1 MSILLIGDISDAEYE
16 TWRSQLALYLPESDS
31 IVLANQRY
39 DASAV
44 DVAIVAN
51 PPVGSLAKLHG
62 LRFIQSLWAG
72 VDRLLSDPSLPVG
85 VPIARLIDP
94 AMTQAM
100 VECAISH
107 CFFLHRQMPAYLEQ
121 QTARKWRQLP
131 QRLASECRIGVL
143 GMGTLGYA
151 VARALA
157 RLHFPVAGWSLSPKD
172 FDVPAYQGSAGL
184 EAVVG
189 RSDILINLLPLT
201 AQTQGILNG
210 RLFQQLPRGA
220 ALINLARGRH
230 LVEQDLLP
238 ALENCTVSYA
248 ILDVFAREPLP
259 ADHPFWTH
267 PRILVMP
274 HVASDTDPTSAA
286 RLAAENIAAFRAGGH
301 VSGLVVRARG
311 Y

>member
-1 MSILLIGDISDAEYE
+1 MSILLVGDFSDSEYE
-16 TWRSQLALYLPESDS
+16 TWRSELAVHLPGGDRM
-31 IVLANQRY
+31 VLANQEY
-39 DASAV
+39 DHSAV

-51 PPVGSLAKLHG
+51 PPVGSLAKLPN

-72 VDRLLSDPSLPVG
+72 VDRLLSDKSLPVD

-94 AMTQAM
+94 TMTQTM
-100 VECAISH
+100 VECAIAH
-107 CFFLHRQMPAYLEQ
+107 TFFLHRQMPAYLEQ
-121 QTARKWRQLP
+121 QAERRWLQLP
-131 QRLASECRIGVL
+131 QRLAAKCRIGVL
-143 GMGTLGYA
+143 GMGALGYA
-151 VARALA
+151 VARALTQ
-157 RLHFPVAGWSLSPKD
+157 LGFPVEGWSLSPKTC
-172 FDVPAYQGSAGL
+172 DVPVHPGSAGL
-184 EAVVG
+184 EAVVS

-210 RLFQQLPRGA
+210 RLFAMLPTGA

-230 LVEQDLLP
+230 LIEQDLLL
-238 ALENCTVSYA
+238 ALGNRTLGYA
-248 ILDVFAREPLP
+248 ILDVFVQEPLP

-274 HVASDTDPTSAA
+274 HVAANTDPSSAA
-286 RLAAENIAAFRAGGH
+286 RLAIANITAFRAGGD